1 MRDPCRPPLRTAGE
15 MLLGVLLVPK
25 TFISERSRNLEALAV
40 PLRFLD
46 CNLHAKHKQTTSAFL
61 AAVGVLEA
69 ELCLELRV
77 VEWFCY
83 QGGKLF
89 KVLFPIFLHVV

>member
-25 TFISERSRNLEALAV
+25 TFISEHSRNLEALAA
-40 PLRFLD
+40 PLQFLD

-61 AAVGVLEA
+61 AAVCAVGVS
-69 ELCLELRV
+69 
-77 VEWFCY
+77 
-83 QGGKLF
+83 GGRALPWAMGCAA
-89 KVLFPIFLHVV
+89 VLLPRW